1 MWYTVCRK
9 PHKGTD
15 KDDDKEREKAMATEK
30 NKKYELTDETQVLAD
45 GRVLLR
51 IRAVSDFTLS
61 NGSTVHA
68 GDLGGWV
75 EKEDNLSQTGKA
87 WVYGDARV
95 YGEARVYD
103 DARVFGK
110 ASVYGS
116 AEVFDSA
123 RVFGSAEVYNAAA
136 VYDSARVYGEARVG
150 GSAAVFASALVYG
163 KARIYGYAEICGD
176 ARVYEEA
183 VVHCDSVVCGEA
195 RVYGTADV
203 GCSAR
208 VNGSAKI
215 TGDARVESSLDY
227 AVFKNTWSSG
237 RFFTYT
243 RSDRM
248 WTVGCFRVTGDE
260 LIAKAY
266 KDSELSGQCYETI
279 VRAQEAI
286 EKATDYGKQISDTAE
301 GMA

>member
-1 MWYTVCRK
+1 ME
-9 PHKGTD
+9 TD
-15 KDDDKEREKAMATEK
+15 M
-30 NKKYELTDETQVLAD
+30 NKKFELTEGTMVLD
-45 GRVLLR
+45 NGKVLHR

-61 NGSTVHA
+61 NGATVHA

-95 YGEARVYD
+95 YGEARIYD

-203 GCSAR
+203 GGSAR

-215 TGDARVESSLDY
+215 TGDAQVESSLDY

-237 RFFTYT
+237 RWFTYT
-243 RSDRM
+243 RSNKM
-248 WTVGCFRVTGDE
+248 WTAGCFHGTGAE
-260 LIAKAY
+260 LIEKAY
-266 KDSELSGQCYETI
+266 KDSDLSGRCYESI

-286 EKATDYGKQISDTAE
+286 EKETDYGKRKSSAAE
-301 GMA
+301 

>member
-1 MWYTVCRK
+1 MIYYVPK
-9 PHKGTD
+9 PNKGTD
-15 KDDDKEREKAMATEK
+15 KDNGKERTKAMATDM
-30 NKKYELTDETQVLAD
+30 NKKYELTEEKMVLD
-45 GRVLLR
+45 NGKVLHR
-51 IRAVSDFTLS
+51 IRAVRDFTLS
-61 NGSTVHA
+61 NGATVHA

-75 EKEDNLSQTGKA
+75 EGEDNLSQTGKA

-95 YGEARVYD
+95 YCEARVYD

-203 GCSAR
+203 GGSAR

-215 TGDARVESSLDY
+215 TGDAQVESSLDY

-237 RFFTYT
+237 RFFTFT
-243 RSDRM
+243 RSNKM
-248 WTVGCFRVTGDE
+248 WTVGCFHGTGE
-260 LIAKAY
+260 ALIAKAY
-266 KDSELSGQCYETI
+266 KDSELSGRCYESI
-279 VRAQEAI
+279 VRVQEAI
-286 EKATDYGKQISDTAE
+286 DKAMEHSSKHIEEE
-301 GMA
+301 GRQ

>member
-1 MWYTVCRK
+1 
-9 PHKGTD
+9 
-15 KDDDKEREKAMATEK
+15 MATEK
-30 NKKYELTDETQVLAD
+30 NKKYELTEETKVLQD
-45 GRVLLR
+45 GTVLHR
-51 IRAVSDFTLS
+51 IRAVRDFTLS
-61 NGSTVHA
+61 NGATVHA

-75 EKEDNLSQTGKA
+75 EKEDNLSQSGKA

-123 RVFGSAEVYNAAA
+123 RVFGAAEVYNAAA
-136 VYDSARVYGEARVG
+136 VYDSARIYGEARVG

-163 KARIYGYAEICGD
+163 KARIYGYAEIFGD

-203 GCSAR
+203 GGSAR

-215 TGDARVESSLDY
+215 TGDAQVESSLDY

-237 RFFTYT
+237 RWFTYT

-248 WTVGCFRVTGDE
+248 WTVGCFRGTGDE

-286 EKATDYGKQISDTAE
+286 ENATDYGKRKSSAAE
-301 GMA
+301 

>member
-1 MWYTVCRK
+1 MCMAAVHLKINKKIFNPPIATEALVWYTVCRK

-15 KDDDKEREKAMATEK
+15 KDNDIERTKAMGTEK
-30 NKKYELTDETQVLAD
+30 NKKFELTEETMVLD
-45 GRVLLR
+45 NGKVLHR

-61 NGSTVHA
+61 IGATVHA

-75 EKEDNLSQTGKA
+75 EKEDNLSQSGKA

-110 ASVYGS
+110 ASVYG
-116 AEVFDSA
+116 
-123 RVFGSAEVYNAAA
+123 
-136 VYDSARVYGEARVG
+136 
-150 GSAAVFASALVYG
+150 
-163 KARIYGYAEICGD
+163 YAEIFGD

-183 VVHCDSVVCGEA
+183 VVHCDSGVCGEA
-195 RVYGTADV
+195 HVYGTADV
-203 GCSAR
+203 GGSAR
-208 VNGSAKI
+208 VNGSAEI
-215 TGDARVESSLDY
+215 TGDAHVKGPYDY

-237 RFFTYT
+237 RWFTYT

-248 WTVGCFRVTGDE
+248 WTVGCFRGTGDE

-279 VRAQEAI
+279 VKAQEAI
-286 EKATDYGKQISDTAE
+286 ENATDYGKRKSDAAE
-301 GMA
+301 